1 MEKVQVKMIGK
12 ERFNAA
18 KKIMAVTNK
27 IGELAVTMSYA
38 GVTDA
43 DALDEIYDNMVVLK
57 RLKKKYNFDVK
68 TALSNHFED
77 EIDFITDCGL
87 DVKFDTIVNEETEE
101 TGNA

>member
-1 MEKVQVKMIGK
+1 MEKVLVKMSGK

-57 RLKKKYNFDVK
+57 RLKKKYKFDVK

-87 DVKFDTIVNEETEE
+87 DVNKETEE
-101 TGNA
+101 TENA